1 MVSNWDKY
9 SRFSI
14 DAASTA
20 ASLGFGA
27 AKFGTKLG
35 FSITRGIASTAAHVT
50 GSVVDYALF
59 GGTTGAGQMLG
70 GAVSSA
76 ISLVEQ
82 IALAPIALGETIT
95 STSVIAA
102 HSSISVLSAIF
113 PGSDEASFSLASIVE
128 LVRREWNDPLLR
140 EYLPEEKYGVTDIAR
155 ALVAWS
161 ALQGVTKEWQEK
173 RWFKY
178 LREID
183 PSEDEPV
190 YERTRRDSRIT
201 VTTDVIYPGQR
212 GQIITADITDA
223 DSSPTPRST
232 SASTP
237 SRHLQVPKLHHINPC
252 APRQPSNDELKATLR
267 RLSKLVL
274 AGYGG
279 ASLLFFGVS
288 LDPPEAASTSTQG
301 ITSARFSRDTQKV
314 SEEAKLTKAVNA
326 SEAEASSN
334 PVTPRSPTTPS
345 TSSSYVWWDVLL
357 GRHDQE
363 IFTKFADH
371 LSSEQERK
379 ERKEMVQREMVEERK
394 RKISAVIG
402 NERLMPRFWVLSDHG
417 RRQVVLVLRGT
428 MSLNELAVDL
438 TCDPE
443 EFEPASTARDDDI
456 QEDSEIP
463 GAFPIDVQM
472 HSFRAKQRRQRTIS
486 TTSTLGGSNTY
497 QVHGGMLRMAR
508 VMGGKGKPVHV
519 AVKDAL
525 QRNPGY
531 ELVLSGH
538 SLGAAVAA
546 LLGMLWADPRTCLTV
561 RSSGLPAG
569 RRVSVYCFA
578 PPCVADGPLSRLCSS
593 LITSFV
599 YSNDVVSRLSLGSV
613 RDITRAAAWLCESNA
628 RSQDDGYASVTKRAL
643 KRKTGLGAEGEDEW
657 FLSIRKT
664 LEANMHMANM
674 YPPGRV
680 WWAMRDSD
688 LHPSNRRYGGN
699 EQSQNKARLFEVL
712 DVERTF
718 DQIIFARDMLSSHL
732 PHQYDRV
739 LQDM

>member
-1 MVSNWDKY
+1 MASNWDRY
-9 SRFSI
+9 SRFGI
-14 DAASTA
+14 DAASSA
-20 ASLGFGA
+20 AALGFSA

-35 FSITRGIASTAAHVT
+35 FSITRGVASTAANIT

-59 GGTTGAGQMLG
+59 GGATGAGKTLS
-70 GAVSSA
+70 GAVSSV
-76 ISLVEQ
+76 ITLIEQ
-82 IALAPIALGETIT
+82 IALAPIVLGETIT

-102 HSSISVLSAIF
+102 HSSINVLSAIF
-113 PGSDEASFSLASIVE
+113 PGSDEASFSLASFVE
-128 LVRREWNDPLLR
+128 LVRREWNDPVLR
-140 EYLPEEKYGVTDIAR
+140 ECLPERRYGVTEIAK
-155 ALVAWS
+155 ALVAWG
-161 ALQGVTKEWQEK
+161 ALQGVTEEWQEK

-183 PSEDEPV
+183 PDEDAP
-190 YERTRRDSRIT
+190 YERTRRDSRVH
-201 VTTDVIYPGQR
+201 VTKDVIYPGHR
-212 GQIITADITDA
+212 GQIITADIVDVGPSPSP
-223 DSSPTPRST
+223 SSLP
-232 SASTP
+232 STP
-237 SRHLQVPKLHHINPC
+237 SRHLQVPRLPPLNPA
-252 APRQPSNDELKATLR
+252 APRRPSNAELKATLR

-288 LDPPEAASTSTQG
+288 LDPPDPASSTNTSSTG
-301 ITSARFSRDTQKV
+301 FTSAAQKA
-314 SEEAKLTKAVNA
+314 SEEAKLARAVDA
-326 SEAEASSN
+326 SEQEASSA
-334 PVTPRSPTTPS
+334 PQDDPASPKSPS
-345 TSSSYVWWDVLL
+345 TTSSYAWWDVLL
-357 GRHDQE
+357 GRHDHE
-363 IFTKFADH
+363 IFTRFADH
-371 LSSEQERK
+371 LASEQGEKERERK
-379 ERKEMVQREMVEERK
+379 EAQVQREMVEERK

-402 NERLMPRFWVLSDHG
+402 NERLMPRFWILRDHG

-443 EFEPASTARDDDI
+443 EFEPASSARDGDI
-456 QEDSEIP
+456 DEESDIP
-463 GAFPIDVQM
+463 GAFPVDAQMQMQM
-472 HSFRAKQRRQRTIS
+472 HPLLAQHRRQRTAS
-486 TTSTLGGSNTY
+486 TTSTLGGPRKY

-525 QRNPGY
+525 KRNPGY

-538 SLGAAVAA
+538 SLGAGVAA

-561 RSSGLPAG
+561 PSSGLPVG

-578 PPCVADGPLSRLCSS
+578 PPCVADGPLSALCAS

-599 YSNDVVSRLSLGSV
+599 YSNDVVARLSLGSV
-613 RDITRAAAWLCESNA
+613 RDITRAAAWLCDS
-628 RSQDDGYASVTKRAL
+628 RDDGYASVTKRAL
-643 KRKTGLGAEGEDEW
+643 KRKTGFGAEEDHEW

-680 WWAMRDSD
+680 WWAVRDAD
-688 LHPSNRRYGGN
+688 LHPRNRRYT
-699 EQSQNKARLFEVL
+699 NKDRNRARLFEVL
-712 DVERTF
+712 DAEKVF

-739 LQDM
+739 LHDLS